1 MILFFF
7 VAFVLILLVVL
18 FFKIIDV
25 KELSIASAFSI
36 KCDEGF
42 ENLEVKDKIIIIIII
57 LLVVIYVLIF
67 IFYCVIFSAFKTI
80 KSILNMKGSDIYLNE
95 LLNEVIELY
104 SKNHKNSKIIIILF
118 CMIVPVWII
127 GILISFCLCPDEFD

>member
-1 MILFFF
+1 M
-7 VAFVLILLVVL
+7 
-18 FFKIIDV
+18 
-25 KELSIASAFSI
+25 
-36 KCDEGF
+36 
-42 ENLEVKDKIIIIIII
+42 EVKDKIIIIIII

-118 CMIVPVWII
+118 CMIVPGWII
-127 GILISFCLCPDEFD
+127 GIRISLCSCPDDLD